1 MNISSDGDPSDQEV
15 CDFAEQS
22 TNLPNPEDYEI
33 TVIAYKPGH
42 SNFPSSTSRTTVL
55 LDAGGYTVEED
66 LASTDD
72 LQTQLGATSIITS
85 TSA

>member
-1 MNISSDGDPSDQEV
+1 LNVSSDGDPSDQEV

-33 TVIAYKPGH
+33 ILIANNPGH
-42 SNFPSSTSRTTVL
+42 SNFSGSTSRTTVL
-55 LDAGGYTVEED
+55 LCAGGNTVED

>member
-1 MNISSDGDPSDQEV
+1 LNVSSDGDPSDQEV

-33 TVIAYKPGH
+33 TIIINNPSH
-42 SNFPSSTSRTTVL
+42 SNFPGSTSKTTVL
-55 LDAGGYTVEED
+55 LGARGYTVED

>member
-1 MNISSDGDPSDQEV
+1 MNVGSDGDPSNQEV
-15 CDFAEQS
+15 CDFTEQS

-33 TVIAYKPGH
+33 TVIANNPGPP
-42 SNFPSSTSRTTVL
+42 NFPGSTSRTTVVL
-55 LDAGGYTVEED
+55 GAGGYTVED

-85 TSA
+85 TST